1 MNIIAGFKPTTPL
14 IEMPD
19 NYKDLFTVAEYE
31 CIQRERRNVY
41 PAIHRRSVYKSATH
55 TAPIVSDFTDENIND
70 IIKISAKWCKNEGAK
85 YFGSCDNLDI
95 IIDVYVYNGITFK
108 FMQYFLSDFK
118 RRENNG
124 GYFSKYLHELR

>member
-1 MNIIAGFKPTTPL
+1 MNIIAGSTLTTPL

-31 CIQRERRNVY
+31 CIQRERRNGY
-41 PAIHRRSVYKSATH
+41 PAIHKRSVYKSATY
-55 TAPIVSDFTDENIND
+55 APIVSDFTDENIND
-70 IIKISAKWCKNEGAK
+70 IIKISAKWCKNKGAK
-85 YFGSCDNLDI
+85 YFGSCDDLDI

-118 RRENNG
+118 CRENNS

>member
-31 CIQRERRNVY
+31 CIQREKRNGY
-41 PAIHRRSVYKSATH
+41 PAIHKRSVYKSATY
-55 TAPIVSDFTDENIND
+55 APIVSDFTDENIND

-85 YFGSCDNLDI
+85 YFGSCDDLDI

-118 RRENNG
+118 RRENND
-124 GYFSKYLHELR
+124 GYFPKYSHELR